1 MLILSEK
8 EIQTHYFMQDAIRD
22 LKQGLQAKN
31 NGMIENPSRIVIEI
45 PKYNASGLYMP
56 SADLSLEIASVK
68 VVSIFPE
75 NPKQQKPT
83 TQGVLLLTD
92 ATNGEHICLMTAS
105 FLTRLRTGAL
115 SGIATE
121 KMARLDAKTL
131 GVIGT
136 GSMAFEQVLGVLA
149 VRDIKDIILFNRTF
163 ERAVYFKEKLQAWGV
178 TIPIQVVQDVQDVM
192 QSADIVACSTR
203 SNTPVFNGKDVQP
216 GTHINGVGSF
226 LPTMREVDVETITK
240 ADQIVVDDLASAK
253 EEAGELIYAAEQS
266 DWSFS
271 NVAAQL
277 NELIEYPNLIR
288 PSDEAITFFKSVGTA
303 YFDLA
308 VARGIYAKAISLG
321 FGQKMH

>member
-1 MLILSEK
+1 MFDDCVFLNE
-8 EIQTHYFMQDAIRD
+8 
-22 LKQGLQAKN
+22 
-31 NGMIENPSRIVIEI
+31 V
-45 PKYNASGLYMP
+45 
-56 SADLSLEIASVK
+56 
-68 VVSIFPE
+68 
-75 NPKQQKPT
+75 
-83 TQGVLLLTD
+83 TD
-92 ATNGEHICLMTAS
+92 RS
-105 FLTRLRTGAL
+105 FKWNCYGKDGA
-115 SGIATE
+115 
-121 KMARLDAKTL
+121 LDAKTL

-226 LPTMREVDVETITK
+226 LPTIREVDVETITK